1 MALSLPT
8 IHRITCQPAM
18 CRQWYPTDILS
29 SSDRP
34 ISSADQEVLIIPM
47 KSHYQMKTIMILASL
62 LAAITLAAAYTPE
75 QQTTVDGVRL
85 SFQLGQAYEKAIQGQ
100 NIPAYNSL
108 VDQWNAWVVKNFGED
123 TALLM
128 AKINAPVNLQK
139 PYLASNDTTSKGI
152 AHEMDGGSQY
162 ATNDANLL
170 PDSAIARYAASE
182 QGKATGSDFLGGV

>member
-1 MALSLPT
+1 
-8 IHRITCQPAM
+8 
-18 CRQWYPTDILS
+18 
-29 SSDRP
+29 
-34 ISSADQEVLIIPM
+34 M
-47 KSHYQMKTIMILASL
+47 KSHYQMKTIIILASL

-85 SFQLGQAYEKAIQGQ
+85 SFQLGQAYEKAVQGQ

-108 VDQWNAWVVKNFGED
+108 VDQWNAWVVKNFGND

-128 AKINAPVNLQK
+128 TKITTPVNLQK

-170 PDSAIARYAASE
+170 PESALAKYAASE